1 MKVYVVRHG
10 ESETNLSKRWTG
22 WLDVPLTEKG
32 IADAQKAG
40 KVLEGIQFDKVFS
53 SDLVRAGKTAETALP
68 GCEYATSAL
77 LREVNVGNIAG
88 KPLDILTDEQRATI
102 AKVGYGELEGETK
115 TEFRDRI
122 SRFVKLLEGLD
133 CENVAVF
140 SHRGWMLGMLD
151 QIMGIPVPRKHIL
164 CGNCAV
170 AVYEFDGENWRLYN
184 WINVT

>member
-10 ESETNLSKRWTG
+10 ESETNLSKCWTG
-22 WLDVPLTEKG
+22 WLDVHLTEKG

-40 KVLEGIQFDKVFS
+40 KVLEGVRFDKVFS
-53 SDLVRAGKTAETALP
+53 SDLVRARKTAETALP

-88 KPLDILTDEQRATI
+88 KPLNILTDEQRAVI
-102 AKVGYGELEGETK
+102 ANVGYAELGGESKE
-115 TEFRDRI
+115 EFRARI
-122 SRFVKLLEGLD
+122 SQFIKRLETLD

-140 SHRGWMLGMLD
+140 SHRGWLLGMLD
-151 QIMGIPVPRKHIL
+151 EVLEISVPRKHIF

-170 AVYEFDGENWRLYN
+170 MVYEFDGKNWRLYN